1 LEILIFTSNQKAL
14 SEHEYTNPEENQD
27 SYIEP
32 ETTPEAPEEQQ
43 PKNTP
48 FQIRLPI
55 LLAITLV
62 IGVLLGSKFS
72 EPTGDSK
79 YVSSLQKVRQ
89 LIEYI
94 ENDYVDTVD
103 TEALLEESI
112 ENMLAKLDPHTVYI
126 PPRDRELAQSQ
137 LRATFDGIGVEFNL
151 LRDTIYVVRE
161 LPGGPS
167 ESAGIVGGDRIVSV
181 NGENIAGVG
190 LTNRRI
196 FNLLRGPRGSKVN
209 IGIKRRGLAEVKDFE
224 ITRGAIPQYSVDANY
239 MADDQTGYI
248 KVNKFAENTYAEFKE
263 ALEDL
268 VDQGMTKLILDLQN
282 NGGGYMSAAIEMCD
296 ELLSGD
302 QLIVSQKGQGR
313 RYDSETRARRE
324 GLFEEGPVVVLMN
337 ENSAS
342 ASEIVAGALQDN
354 DRALIV
360 GRRSFG
366 KGLVQLPFDLSDGS
380 ELRMTIAR
388 YYTPSGRSIQ
398 KPYDDGKENYAS
410 DYYNRYVS
418 GELFSEDS
426 VKFDE
431 SLAYQTEKGR
441 TVYGGGGIMPDY
453 FVALDTS
460 DNTSYINRLVGS
472 NAVREYTLE
481 FRENNEQLESMSF
494 TQFNETFEVTEQMLQ
509 DVIDIGNQNGARFR
523 EGQFQKSKRLL
534 AYLIKAQI
542 ARDFYTQDDFYKVFN
557 QTNEV
562 YLKALELLNNP
573 DLLLNKSNGILLQ
586 TR

>member
-1 LEILIFTSNQKAL
+1 M
-14 SEHEYTNPEENQD
+14 SEQDYNSPMQEPEENHTPDQ
-27 SYIEP
+27 ERPQRPQP
-32 ETTPEAPEEQQ
+32 EY
-43 PKNTP
+43 KNSS

-55 LLAITLV
+55 LLAIAMI
-62 IGVLLGSKFS
+62 IGVWLGANFS
-72 EPTGDSK
+72 EPKGDSK
-79 YVSSLQKVRQ
+79 YLASLQKVRR
-89 LIEYI
+89 LIDFI

-112 ENMLAKLDPHTVYI
+112 EQMLDKLDPHTVYI
-126 PPRDRELAQSQ
+126 PPRDAELAQSQ

-167 ESAGIVGGDRIVSV
+167 EEAGIVGGDRIVSV
-181 NGENIAGVG
+181 NGDNIAGIG
-190 LTNRRI
+190 LSNRKI
-196 FNLLRGPRGSKVN
+196 FDLLRGPRGSKVN
-209 IGIKRRGLAEVKDFE
+209 IGVKRKGEPEVLDFE
-224 ITRGAIPQYSVDANY
+224 ITRGAIPQYSVDAGY
-239 MADDQTGYI
+239 MVNETTGYI

-263 ALEDL
+263 ALQGL
-268 VDQGMTKLILDLQN
+268 KDQGMTKLILDLQN
-282 NGGGYMSAAIEMCD
+282 NGGGYMSAAIRMCD

-313 RYDSETRARRE
+313 KYDSEARAERT
-324 GLFEEGPVVVLMN
+324 GIFEEGPVVVLMN

-354 DRALIV
+354 DRALII

-366 KGLVQLPFDLSDGS
+366 KGLVQMPFDLKDGS

-398 KPYDDGKENYAS
+398 KPYDDGEENYAS

-431 SLAYQTEKGR
+431 NLAYQTSKGR

-453 FVALDTS
+453 FVPLDTS
-460 DNTSYINRLVGS
+460 DNTAYINRLVGS

-481 FRENNEQLESMSF
+481 FREENQWLKDLSF
-494 TQFNETFEVTEQMLQ
+494 EEFDKSFEITTGMMYDVVEIGKANGVSYSKTQFK
-509 DVIDIGNQNGARFR
+509 
-523 EGQFQKSKRLL
+523 KSERLL
-534 AYLIKAQI
+534 AFLIKAQI
-542 ARDFYTQDDFYKVFN
+542 ARDFYSEDDFYKVFN
-557 QTNEV
+557 QTNEI
-562 YLKALELLNNP
+562 YLKAIELLENP
-573 DLLLNKSNGILLQ
+573 DKLLNKSNGILLQ